1 MKLTITTR
9 FVTLQTVVVAI
20 IFLLF
25 NTFVYLEFM
34 NVTIENEKQI
44 VLSRLSDVVRHID
57 GKTQAQA
64 IADVRR
70 IVPDPR
76 QMVRLLSPSGAV
88 VTASDAYFLPG
99 WVPKGLGYT
108 TDLGHGVLL
117 FQYEN
122 QRILMA
128 SAVLQLRG
136 GKMTLEWLE
145 NVASL
150 DHSIAFVFYLLLT
163 GSIGGLA
170 LAAVA
175 SYFLA
180 RYSLLPI
187 REMIATARAITPGD
201 LSSRIEVP
209 KRKDELTELAHTYN
223 AMLDRIFRAFSRERQ
238 FVADASH
245 ELRTPLSVLEG
256 YVHLLRRWGWEDKAV
271 RQEAVTAIEE
281 EIHHLREMT
290 NQLLALA
297 AIDREALEETGV
309 VSASEIALRVAQ
321 KWKRLYPGYK
331 WTVALDHASATR
343 VRISEVRLEQ
353 VFRALLDN
361 ARKYTQPEGAIRIEV
376 AHRGE
381 IVSIVIQDS
390 GEGIPA
396 EDLPHVTERFYRADK
411 ARSRQE
417 GGIGLGLA
425 ICREIVE
432 RFRGRLIITSSG
444 EDGTRVEVVL
454 PGVEGEGEGESE
466 G

>member
-9 FVTLQTVVVAI
+9 FVALSTIVVAI

-44 VLSRLSDVVRHID
+44 VLSRLSDVVRRID
-57 GKTQAQA
+57 GSTAAQA
-64 IADVRR
+64 IADVKR
-70 IVPDPR
+70 IVPDPH
-76 QMVRLLSPSGAV
+76 QMVRLLSPKGTV

-99 WVPKGLGYT
+99 WIPKGLGYT

-117 FQYEN
+117 FQYET

-128 SAVLQLRG
+128 SAQLQLRG
-136 GKMTLEWLE
+136 GPMTLEWLE
-145 NVASL
+145 NVESL

-163 GSIGGLA
+163 GSIGGLV

-271 RQEAVTAIEE
+271 RQEAVAAIEE
-281 EIHHLREMT
+281 EIRHLREMT

-297 AIDREALEETGV
+297 AIDRDALEEAGV
-309 VSASEIALRVAQ
+309 VSASEIALRVVR
-321 KWKRLYPGYK
+321 KWKRLYPGYT
-331 WTVALDHASATR
+331 WALQMDHAGVTR
-343 VRISEVRLEQ
+343 VRITEVRLEQ

-361 ARKYTQPEGAIRIEV
+361 ARKYTRSGDAISVEV
-376 AHRGE
+376 TRADDTVR
-381 IVSIVIQDS
+381 IVIQDS

-396 EDLPHVTERFYRADK
+396 EDLPHVTERFYRVDK

-432 RFRGRLIITSSG
+432 RFHGRLVISTPSQG
-444 EDGTRVEVVL
+444 GTRVEVTL
-454 PGVEGEGEGESE
+454 PGCDGEGESD

>member
-1 MKLTITTR
+1 
-9 FVTLQTVVVAI
+9 
-20 IFLLF
+20 
-25 NTFVYLEFM
+25 
-34 NVTIENEKQI
+34 
-44 VLSRLSDVVRHID
+44 
-57 GKTQAQA
+57 
-64 IADVRR
+64 
-70 IVPDPR
+70 
-76 QMVRLLSPSGAV
+76 
-88 VTASDAYFLPG
+88 
-99 WVPKGLGYT
+99 
-108 TDLGHGVLL
+108 
-117 FQYEN
+117 
-122 QRILMA
+122 
-128 SAVLQLRG
+128 
-136 GKMTLEWLE
+136 
-145 NVASL
+145 
-150 DHSIAFVFYLLLT
+150 
-163 GSIGGLA
+163 
-170 LAAVA
+170 
-175 SYFLA
+175 
-180 RYSLLPI
+180 
-187 REMIATARAITPGD
+187 
-201 LSSRIEVP
+201 
-209 KRKDELTELAHTYN
+209 
-223 AMLDRIFRAFSRERQ
+223 
-238 FVADASH
+238 
-245 ELRTPLSVLEG
+245 
-256 YVHLLRRWGWEDKAV
+256 RRWGWEDKAV

-309 VSASEIALRVAQ
+309 VSASEIARRVAQ
-321 KWKRLYPGYK
+321 KWKRLYPGFK
-331 WTVALDHASATR
+331 WTLALDHASATR

-376 AHRGE
+376 ARRGE

>member
-9 FVTLQTVVVAI
+9 FVALSTVVVAL

-34 NVTIENEKQI
+34 NVTIQNEKQI
-44 VLSRLSDVVRHID
+44 VLSRLSDVARRID
-57 GKTQAQA
+57 GSTAAQA
-64 IADVRR
+64 VAAVRR

-76 QMVRLLSPSGAV
+76 QMVRLLSAKGAV
-88 VTASDAYFLPG
+88 VTATDAYFLPG
-99 WVPKGLGYT
+99 WVPKGLGNT

-128 SAVLQLRG
+128 SAELRLRG
-136 GKMTLEWLE
+136 GHMTLQWLE

-256 YVHLLRRWGWEDKAV
+256 YVHLLRRWGWEDKDV
-271 RQEAVTAIEE
+271 REEAVAAIEE
-281 EIHHLREMT
+281 ETRHLREMT
-290 NQLLALA
+290 NQLLSLA
-297 AIDREALEETGV
+297 AIDRDALESADVT
-309 VSASEIALRVAQ
+309 SASEIAMRVVP
-321 KWKRLYPGYK
+321 KWERLYPGCA
-331 WTVALDHASATR
+331 WSLQVDSVGETR
-343 VRISEVRLEQ
+343 VRITEVRLEQ

-361 ARKYTQPEGAIRIEV
+361 ARKYTRAGDAISV
-376 AHRGE
+376 AVARRGDA
-381 IVSIVIQDS
+381 VQIVIQDS

-432 RFRGRLIITSSG
+432 RFHGQMIIQSPG
-444 EDGTRVEVVL
+444 EGGTRVEVTL
-454 PGVEGEGEGESE
+454 PGCDGEGESE